1 MSRKGGLCFVTSYKM
16 GCAITL
22 YITVI
27 FETDC
32 KTLVE
37 NLKGGRNNIT
47 ECGVVIDHIKQIL
60 NAHPGFMIQFASKN
74 TNKVTHSS
82 TQKKNNKMLIL

>member
-1 MSRKGGLCFVTSYKM
+1 M

-60 NAHPGFMIQFASKN
+60 NAHPGKDNYMSLWV
-74 TNKVTHSS
+74 KVIPT
-82 TQKKNNKMLIL
+82 